1 MWDWTTHKLTQSID
15 LGEDGQI
22 PLMMRFLHDPNE
34 SDGYVICGLSSSVFR
49 IYKADVR
56 RSLLPFMLLLLLLA
70 LGLIGTHYPCLR
82 AVNTGVQHGCRSTL
96 CSCTRLVDTARE
108 HGLSVLFIEP

>member
-1 MWDWTTHKLTQSID
+1 VWDWTTHKLTQSID

-108 HGLSVLFIEP
+108 HGLSVLCIEP